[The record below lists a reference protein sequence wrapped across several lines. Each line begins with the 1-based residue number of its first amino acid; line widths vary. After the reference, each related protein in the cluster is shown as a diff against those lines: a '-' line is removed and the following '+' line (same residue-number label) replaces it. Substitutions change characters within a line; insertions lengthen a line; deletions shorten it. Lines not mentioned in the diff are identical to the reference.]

1 MRELKQEELMNVS
14 GGQKQEAPSEEP
26 LVQNAI
32 QVIGTRGSGKK
43 REVTVRFTSD
53 LFAFGALPSVPLF
66 NFGGENSTISTLI
79 QSGTEVRGID
89 RDGNDIPDFIDD
101 LINNNQISVQ
111 PEGMTM
117 EPDFVPEAAVFPE

>member
-32 QVIGTRGSGKK
+32 QVIGTRGSGRK

-53 LFAFGALPSVPLF
+53 LFASGALPSVPF
-66 NFGGENSTISTLI
+66 ITFSGENSTISTLI
-79 QSGTEVRGID
+79 KSGTEVRGID
-89 RDGNDIPDFIDD
+89 RDGNDIPDVIDD
-101 LINNNQISVQ
+101 LINKNLISVQ
-111 PEGMTM
+111 PEGMTL

>member
-32 QVIGTRGSGKK
+32 QVIGTRGSGRK

-53 LFAFGALPSVPLF
+53 LFASGALPSVPF
-66 NFGGENSTISTLI
+66 ITFSGENSTISTLI
-79 QSGTEVRGID
+79 KSGTEVRGID

-101 LINNNQISVQ
+101 LIDNNQISVQ
-111 PEGMTM
+111 PEGMTL

>member
-32 QVIGTRGSGKK
+32 QVIGTSGSGKK

-53 LFAFGALPSVPLF
+53 LFAFGALPSVPF
-66 NFGGENSTISTLI
+66 VNFGGENSTISTLI

-101 LINNNQISVQ
+101 LIDNNQISVQ

>member
-14 GGQKQEAPSEEP
+14 GGQKQEEP
-26 LVQNAI
+26 LVQNVI

-53 LFAFGALPSVPLF
+53 LFAFGAFPSVPLID
-66 NFGGENSTISTLI
+66 FGGEGSPISTLI

-89 RDGNDIPDFIDD
+89 RDGNNIPDFIDD
-101 LINNNQISVQ
+101 LIANDQIFVQ
-111 PEGMTM
+111 PEGMTL